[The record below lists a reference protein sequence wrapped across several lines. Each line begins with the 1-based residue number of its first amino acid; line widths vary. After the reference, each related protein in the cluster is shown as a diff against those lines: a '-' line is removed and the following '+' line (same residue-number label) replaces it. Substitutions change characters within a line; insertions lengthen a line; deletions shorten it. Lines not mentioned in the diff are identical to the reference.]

1 LIAIT
6 KLVSTT
12 LLTTLLIFS
21 YSLAPI
27 NAHVFSGDESS
38 SFISLADQIK
48 SALMAIGQNNSSDM
62 DAPKEHGRYARML
75 LNDSILKEINEKNE
89 RLATE
94 LPRALDLLQNIS
106 EKSDLNNNITRMLDL
121 LSETIDSRVEKAQLE
136 NTTIQALAVAGD
148 VDKVFKEYSAAFN
161 QTASEMAM
169 NMSNMAMN
177 MSMTRDNETNIEIP
191 TIMEAYD
198 RATVL
203 VNVTIDRFEA
213 ELKGKSENVSSE
225 ENALSGLEHLR
236 EVIQN
241 KERPTDLLGIV
252 HGEIHPNLQIAFG
265 LELAKAMSGQNN
277 SSHSTQHQTKT

>member
-106 EKSDLNNNITRMLDL
+106 EKSDLNNNITRVLDL

-161 QTASEMAM
+161 QTAPEMAM

>member
-1 LIAIT
+1 MIAIT
-6 KLVSTT
+6 KLVSTS

-106 EKSDLNNNITRMLDL
+106 EKSDLNNNITRVLDL

-161 QTASEMAM
+161 QTAPEMAM

>member
-1 LIAIT
+1 MIKIT

-12 LLTTLLIFS
+12 LLTTLFIFS

-27 NAHVFSGDESS
+27 NAHIFSGDESAT
-38 SFISLADQIK
+38 FISLTDQIK
-48 SALMAIGQNNSSDM
+48 SALMAISQNNSSDM
-62 DAPKEHGRYARML
+62 DAPKEQGRYARIL

-106 EKSDLNNNITRMLDL
+106 QKLDLNSNITRALDL
-121 LSETIDSRVEKAQLE
+121 LSETISTRVEEAQLE

-161 QTASEMAM
+161 QSEPKMDM

-177 MSMTRDNETNIEIP
+177 MNMTRDNETSVEIP
-191 TIMEAYD
+191 ALMEAYD
-198 RATVL
+198 RAIVL

-225 ENALSGLEHLR
+225 ENALRGLEHLR
-236 EVIQN
+236 EAMQN

-252 HGEIHPNLQIAFG
+252 HGEIHPNLQIAYG

-277 SSHSTQHQTKT
+277 TSHSTQHQTKM

>member
-6 KLVSTT
+6 KLVSTS

-106 EKSDLNNNITRMLDL
+106 EKSDLNNNITRVLDL

-161 QTASEMAM
+161 QTAPEMAM

>member
-1 LIAIT
+1 
-6 KLVSTT
+6 
-12 LLTTLLIFS
+12 
-21 YSLAPI
+21 
-27 NAHVFSGDESS
+27 
-38 SFISLADQIK
+38 
-48 SALMAIGQNNSSDM
+48 M

-106 EKSDLNNNITRMLDL
+106 EKSDLNNNITRVLDL
-121 LSETIDSRVEKAQLE
+121 LSETIISRVEKAQLE

-148 VDKVFKEYSAAFN
+148 VDKVFKEYSTAFN
-161 QTASEMAM
+161 QTAPEMAM
-169 NMSNMAMN
+169 NMSNMNMNKSNMAMN
-177 MSMTRDNETNIEIP
+177 MTRDNETNIEIP

-213 ELKGKSENVSSE
+213 ELKGKSHNVSSE

-236 EVIQN
+236 EAMQN

-252 HGEIHPNLQIAFG
+252 HGEIHPNLQIAYG
-265 LELAKAMSGQNN
+265 LELAKRMSGQNN
-277 SSHSTQHQTKT
+277 TSHSTQHQTKT

>member
-1 LIAIT
+1 
-6 KLVSTT
+6 
-12 LLTTLLIFS
+12 
-21 YSLAPI
+21 
-27 NAHVFSGDESS
+27 
-38 SFISLADQIK
+38 
-48 SALMAIGQNNSSDM
+48 MAIGQNNSSDM

-106 EKSDLNNNITRMLDL
+106 EKSDLNNNITRVLDL

-161 QTASEMAM
+161 QTAPEMAM